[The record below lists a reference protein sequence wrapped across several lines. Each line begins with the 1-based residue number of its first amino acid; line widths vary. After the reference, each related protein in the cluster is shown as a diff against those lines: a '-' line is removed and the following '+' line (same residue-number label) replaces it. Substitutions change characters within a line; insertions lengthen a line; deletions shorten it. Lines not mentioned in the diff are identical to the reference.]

1 MLKVK
6 ELKEYLD
13 ANFDDGKGDVMINF
27 IDSHTKKSLCGDGIL
42 NTDVTIDTNNSDS
55 LRIVL
60 AVEVLI
66 DTAIF

>member
-13 ANFDDGKGDVMINF
+13 ANFDDVKGDVMINF